1 MNTATID
8 EHGEQ
13 LQELLIHICVFVCL
27 CVFECL
33 AKVMRIRGAFV
44 SIWLSIL
51 SLDVLL
57 LFNIFV
63 CILFGCVVFVGQKSR
78 HGSKGNSFL

>member
-1 MNTATID
+1 MNTVTID

-13 LQELLIHICVFVCL
+13 LQELLIHICVFV

-78 HGSKGNSFL
+78 HGSNGNSCL

>member
-1 MNTATID
+1 MNMVNNCKNSEYI
-8 EHGEQ
+8 
-13 LQELLIHICVFVCL
+13 FVCL

-33 AKVMRIRGAFV
+33 AKVMRIRRAFV
-44 SIWLSIL
+44 SIWPSIL

-57 LFNIFV
+57 LFNKFV

-78 HGSKGNSFL
+78 HG